1 MVSAQDRDVLR
12 RLGSQ
17 VAEIAALPV
26 QKEKIR
32 LWKALNSL
40 KPIRPMVMIDQMPWH
55 EMDVDGELKL
65 QCTDPFCKDLETQ
78 LRRTLYRW
86 KHMPAD
92 FVVMPF
98 VEVSKVIRNSGWGIE
113 RHEQISVLDPQNDV
127 VGHAFVD
134 QITKDEDIEKIH
146 APQVDLDAA
155 ATAAAEEKAH
165 TIFDGVI
172 DVRMQG
178 MLPWVSGWDIIT
190 QLRNPEAL
198 LWDLADRPEFMHRLI
213 KRVMDAA
220 MGMLDQLE
228 AKGLLGSDMTWI
240 HCTGAFTDELPK
252 PGFDPAKPRAKDI
265 WTFGMAQIFST
276 VSPATHD
283 EFEIAY
289 NIPWFKRFG
298 IVYYGCCEP
307 VDDRIHVIRKL
318 PNVRKISM
326 SPWVN
331 QDRGAREI
339 GRDYVFSPKPS
350 PAFLAPDTFNPKAVE
365 EDLRQTVQVCGKHG
379 CPLELILKDISTVRY
394 EPKRLWEWEKI
405 AMKAVGA

>member
-65 QCTDPFCKDLETQ
+65 QCTDPFCQNLETQ
-78 LRRTLYRW
+78 LRRALYRW

-98 VEVSKVIRNSGWGIE
+98 VAVDKVIRNSGWGIE

-127 VGHAFVD
+127 VGHAFID
-134 QITKDEDIEKIH
+134 QITTDADIEKIH

-165 TIFDGVI
+165 AIFDGVI

-178 MLPWVSGWDIIT
+178 MLPWVSPWDIIT

-198 LWDLADRPEFMHRLI
+198 LWDLADRPEFMHRLV
-213 KRVMDAA
+213 KRLMDAA

-228 AKGLLGSDMTWI
+228 DKGLLGSDMTWI

-252 PGFDPAKPRAKDI
+252 PGFNPAKPRAKDI

-289 NIPWFKRFG
+289 YIPWFKRFG

-331 QDRGAREI
+331 QQRGAREI
-339 GRDYVFSPKPS
+339 GRDYVFSRKPS
-350 PAFLAPDTFNPKAVE
+350 PAFLAPDTFSPKAVD
-365 EDLRQTVQVCGKHG
+365 EDLRQTVQVCREHG

-394 EPKRLWEWEKI
+394 EPRRLWEWEKI